1 MTRRD
6 TTDIIIQSTTPNT
19 IGLAPTFRMASTEN
33 EEPIRKS
40 VTDSILCESVDIPF
54 RTMVGIGTK
63 VLKIIAPIKKK
74 MNQGILILFPFFF
87 P

>member
-1 MTRRD
+1 
-6 TTDIIIQSTTPNT
+6 
-19 IGLAPTFRMASTEN
+19 MASTER

-40 VTDSILCESVDIPF
+40 VTDNILCDRVDMPF
-54 RTMVGIGTK
+54 STRVGIGTK
-63 VLKIIAPIKKK
+63 VLKIIAPMKKK